1 MREIFGVASVKGDI
15 EKRTQTVVFETD
27 DNSSAVS
34 ESISK
39 VISESKCIAGVP
51 DYASI
56 ITVHSDDNGKVVS
69 VKVTIKTRNADRIS
83 GNNLCSSYV
92 IPYLGSFKSSLVGFI
107 AEWIDGY
114 FINKKAQVN
123 IDELNGVVA
132 NMCGA
137 VKISFALSDNPVVA
151 ITNNNIVIGLS
162 AEAAAKA
169 ESLQIFAENEV
180 IRNIRRSALETE
192 IQSFTNSCE
201 VLKSKTGFFKSLD
214 IYTRNGIS
222 SVLKK
227 VYKKDVTKDIKDR
240 EVCRFEYKDN
250 AGKFFGL
257 IEKVKSANVEEGKE
271 PILDKNGYA
280 YFVVLSPFG
289 KADGG
294 VTMLSDSDTAAI
306 LDTVVS

>member
-123 IDELNGVVA
+123 IDELNGVVEG
-132 NMCGA
+132 MCGA

-214 IYTRNGIS
+214 IYTRN
-222 SVLKK
+222 
-227 VYKKDVTKDIKDR
+227 TKDIKDR